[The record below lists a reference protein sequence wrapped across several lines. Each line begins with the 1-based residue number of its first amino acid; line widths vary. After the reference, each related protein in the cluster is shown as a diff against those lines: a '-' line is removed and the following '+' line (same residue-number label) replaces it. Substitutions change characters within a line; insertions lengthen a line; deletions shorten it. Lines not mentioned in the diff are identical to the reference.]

1 LIDIRHRQISVLQ
14 PYFNY
19 KTAIIMVQLAMA
31 LVIGSI
37 ATSTILLLLIL
48 AFGGVVAFFVLHRH
62 PEWGL
67 LAIIP
72 VTFLVPITVGTGTNV
87 SLNATILFVAFL
99 FAVWLVRMFLFQ
111 KDVRLA
117 ATRLNTPVLLFIL
130 ATTVSLAFGNTPLI
144 LLATQKASVPAQLG
158 GWMILVFSI
167 GMLLLGANSL
177 HFTWLKA
184 FVWSFLAFGAVYT
197 FFCILYSDAGANQ
210 LFFQE
215 GISSAIFWIFLAV
228 LGFGQLFFNKEL
240 SLKWR
245 LLAVGISVAGLV
257 FGWVRGKEWLA
268 GWLPPLIG
276 VYILVWL
283 RSWKLALLVTVIGAV
298 VLIPAFPE
306 LYAKVYTPDQEWST
320 YTRWLTWSMM
330 SQIVKASPIFGVGP
344 ANPYHYSRLF
354 SYGGYF
360 LKLNSHNNYWD
371 IATQTG
377 LVGLVLFIWIV
388 IELAVLGFRLRKQL
402 TDGFSQSY
410 VNSVLAGFAAML
422 ASGMMADWF
431 LPYLYNIGIPG
442 FRSSVLAWLFL
453 GGLLSMDVIQR
464 NANKPMGQDVEQTLE
479 NQTGYQY
486 FDRQHQ

>member
-1 LIDIRHRQISVLQ
+1 MIDIRHRQISVLQ

-19 KTAIIMVQLAMA
+19 KTAIILVQLALA

-37 ATSTILLLLIL
+37 ATPKLLILLVL
-48 AFGGVVAFFVLHRH
+48 AFGGVAAFFVLHRH

-67 LAIIP
+67 LAIFP
-72 VTFLVPITVGTGTNV
+72 VTFLVPIAIGTGTNV
-87 SLNATILFVAFL
+87 SLNATLLFVAFL
-99 FAVWLVRMFLFQ
+99 FVVWLVRMLVFQ

-117 ATRLNTPVLLFIL
+117 ASRLNIPALSFIL
-130 ATTVSLAFGNTPLI
+130 ASTISLVFGNTPLI
-144 LLATQKASVPAQLG
+144 LQETQKASLPAQLG

-167 GMLLLGANSL
+167 GMLLLVANSL
-177 HFTWLKA
+177 YSTRWLKA
-184 FVWSFLAFGAVYT
+184 FVWSFLAFGGIYT
-197 FFCILYSDAGANQ
+197 FFCIRYGILRANQ
-210 LFFQE
+210 LFFRE
-215 GISSAIFWIFLAV
+215 GISSAVFWIFLAV
-228 LGFGQLFFNKEL
+228 LGFGQLLFNKEL

-245 LLAVGISVAGLV
+245 LLAAGISVAGLV
-257 FGWVRGKEWLA
+257 FGWVRGKEWLS

-283 RSWKLALLVTVIGAV
+283 RSWKLGLLVTVIGAV
-298 VLIPAFPE
+298 LLIPVYPE

-344 ANPYHYSRLF
+344 ANPFHYSRLF

-377 LVGLVLFIWIV
+377 LVGLGLFTWIV
-388 IELAVLGFRLRKQL
+388 IELAVLGLRLRKRL
-402 TDGFSQSY
+402 SDGFSQSY

-431 LPYLYNIGIPG
+431 LPYLYNIGMPG
-442 FRSSVLAWLFL
+442 FRSSILAWLFL
-453 GGLLSMDVIQR
+453 GGLLSLDVIQR
-464 NANKPMGQDVEQTLE
+464 NANKPLVQDVEQTLE
-479 NQTGYQY
+479 N
-486 FDRQHQ
+486 